1 MTIPERAVLR
11 EETRLLGREVAALDA
26 EQQLFVLLA
35 LAGSDPGA
43 VRHALDTERATR
55 RAGAEAR

>member
-1 MTIPERAVLR
+1 MTTAERDELC
-11 EETRLLGREVAALDA
+11 EEIAALDA
-26 EQQLFVLLA
+26 EQMHVLLLM

-55 RAGAEAR
+55 PAGAEVP